1 MQRKYYRYDDTGPC
15 APSSGVPMH
24 AQNGARRQNSRTNGE
39 IITPQPVQEHK
50 SRPEQEKQNG
60 PTALLDGV
68 FKDGKLLGRF
78 ETDDIIL
85 LCLIVLLVQN
95 SEELDWPLLI
105 ALGYIFLSDKDFKLF

>member
-1 MQRKYYRYDDTGPC
+1 MQRKYYRYDDTGPF

-24 AQNGARRQNSRTNGE
+24 AQGGVRRQSNHTNGE

-50 SRPEQEKQNG
+50 PSSEREKQSRPA
-60 PTALLDGV
+60 ALLDGV
-68 FKDGKLLGRF
+68 FQDGKLLGRF

-95 SEELDWPLLI
+95 SEELDWPLII